1 MKKILLSSVVVA
13 SLFAGGDISPV
24 VDIVPVIV
32 HKVLNQPLYSSALKV
47 GTLGVGVDFS
57 IPMSESVN
65 IRLNVNGFKYST
77 TTNQNNIDYTATASL
92 LTAGILMD
100 YYPMKSN
107 QFRMSIGTYYNG
119 NNFDFDASLSNP
131 ITINGVNYN
140 SSSLGSLN
148 MKTLTNKFAP
158 YIGIGCGEKGHEK
171 GWGLTADVG
180 VLYHG
185 TPIVDATVKTTST
198 SPATIQADVEAE
210 RVKLQDTLSK
220 YSVYP
225 VIMVGASYSF

>member
-1 MKKILLSSVVVA
+1 MKKILLSSCVA
-13 SLFAGGDISPV
+13 ISLFAGGDISPV
-24 VDIVPVIV
+24 VDIVPVITAPV
-32 HKVLNQPLYSSALKV
+32 VSQPLYSSAFKF

-57 IPMSESVN
+57 IPMTESFNMRFN
-65 IRLNVNGFKYST
+65 INGFKYST

-100 YYPMKSN
+100 YYPFKSN
-107 QFRMSIGTYYNG
+107 EFRMSIGTYYNG
-119 NNFDFDASLSNP
+119 NSFDFDIGSSTAVTL
-131 ITINGVNYN
+131 NGVNYN
-140 SSSLGSLN
+140 AGQLSSLN
-148 MKTLTNKFAP
+148 MTTLTNKFAP

-180 VLYHG
+180 VLYQG
-185 TPIVDATVKTTST
+185 KPVIDATVKNTST